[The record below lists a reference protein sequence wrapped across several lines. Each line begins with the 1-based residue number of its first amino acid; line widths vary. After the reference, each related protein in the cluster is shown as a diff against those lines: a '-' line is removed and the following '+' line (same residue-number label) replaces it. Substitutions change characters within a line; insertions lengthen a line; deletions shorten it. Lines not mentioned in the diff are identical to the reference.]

1 MAEIIPDGDTPNL
14 RVLAERMRSRR
25 TTNQFLRQKVSK
37 RLVMDAID
45 LARWAPNHH
54 LTEPWRFYLLG
65 ARMIA
70 ACARL
75 IGEIAAERK
84 SAEFG
89 EFKRESAAVIPGWLL
104 VTCQKSAEQLRQC
117 EDYASCCCAVQNLML
132 YLSEAGVATKWTTGH
147 ITRDRRLFELLNID
161 PDEEFVVGLFWYG
174 YPRILPDQSRKPL
187 SEIITVID

>member
-1 MAEIIPDGDTPNL
+1 
-14 RVLAERMRSRR
+14 
-25 TTNQFLRQKVSK
+25 
-37 RLVMDAID
+37 
-45 LARWAPNHH
+45 
-54 LTEPWRFYLLG
+54 
-65 ARMIA
+65 
-70 ACARL
+70 
-75 IGEIAAERK
+75 
-84 SAEFG
+84 
-89 EFKRESAAVIPGWLL
+89 